1 MGYDNSTSY
10 NESCSRKN
18 QHAESVQVYREG
30 NAVRLEFA
38 SPGNA
43 REVLPLWA
51 DDRDVAAE
59 IVRLMPVGEYTV
71 WALIR
76 TAQGTGAYRLW

>member
-1 MGYDNSTSY
+1 MPT
-10 NESCSRKN
+10 
-18 QHAESVQVYREG
+18 
-30 NAVRLEFA
+30 
-38 SPGNA
+38 
-43 REVLPLWA
+43 REVNGYALGQRGWI
-51 DDRDVAAE
+51 DVVDSEGKGKRYLEGE